1 MRISEKI
8 NFKIYIHLSLIILIT
23 GYFLARNKEELMA
36 IGLIYIASCGN
47 QWLLVKS
54 VREMSQRAASGA
66 PVDDRKMFFL
76 MMGKLGLI
84 IAALS
89 VGVHVMGNRV
99 IIPVLIYVF
108 QIAVMYLSFR

>member
-8 NFKIYIHLSLIILIT
+8 NFKIYLILSLIILAA
-23 GYFLARNKEELMA
+23 GYFLARTNEELMA

-54 VREMSQRAASGA
+54 VGEMSHRAASGS
-66 PVDDRKMFFL
+66 PIDDRKMFFL
-76 MMGKLGLI
+76 MMGKLALI

-89 VGVHVMGNRV
+89 FGVHVMGNRV

-108 QIAVMYLSFR
+108 QIAVLYISFR